1 MKKAIIIAVS
11 CLLAAGLLLGGIRF
25 GKYLHSKNVP
35 DFENYS
41 VVSYSAIKE
50 PNDISAVKETE
61 TLKAKGY
68 VINRPIWNG
77 ISAQNNLELCYGEL
91 EEACY
96 AYADHIAK
104 KYRNKAKLS
113 VEVDVDK
120 TAQTVTITFGGTGY
134 APDGSEDEL
143 SRTYVFDVDGAG
155 VNKLP
160 RLVNKAEFFPEL

>member
-1 MKKAIIIAVS
+1 MKKAIIIAAC
-11 CLLAAGLLLGGIRF
+11 CLLAAGLLFGGVRF
-25 GKYLHSKNVP
+25 GAYLREKGLP

-41 VVSYSAIKE
+41 IVPYSAIKE
-50 PNDISAVKETE
+50 PDDFSAVQETE
-61 TLKAKGY
+61 RLKSEGY
-68 VINRPIWNG
+68 VINRPIWG
-77 ISAQNNLELCYGEL
+77 STERFETELCYGEL

-120 TAQTVTITFGGTGY
+120 TAKTVTITFDGTGY
-134 APDGSEDEL
+134 APDGSEEAL